1 MSIKAKI
8 KPGSKGWGIDIDS
21 QAGHLTVL
29 HVQNKSLAVLCEQP
43 RTLYNSVIWFLIA
56 KAHSH
61 SSPDQ
66 LYSQAPSPSSTHKE
80 WTLGHGR
87 MRGWK
92 RWAYLINGCQ
102 MPETGWKWAYAGLC
116 VCVAMLKVGRMRQQD
131 CVSMYTTTLI
141 SCTKSTP
148 SCPFMAHRVSVW
160 VSYFFGIDGSATH
173 GLHNI
178 LVSHTHRQQTHSVS
192 IVGASS
198 CSGLSLEQPAN
209 PEAKAGQIGKTLRE
223 PLLQPLPR
231 SNFFLSSDLRS
242 TLCSHFIRLLAM
254 TKQVQSEDQCLH
266 PDEGKAA
273 SSSSSSSS
281 SF

>member
-1 MSIKAKI
+1 MPFYFKEVIRKLQGQTYTPQMPQVTQRAIS
-8 KPGSKGWGIDIDS
+8 
-21 QAGHLTVL
+21 LTVL

-43 RTLYNSVIWFLIA
+43 RTWYNSVIWFLIA

-87 MRGWK
+87 MRGSK
-92 RWAYLINGCQ
+92 RWAYLIDGCQ
-102 MPETGWKWAYAGLC
+102 MPETGWKWAHVGLC
-116 VCVAMLKVGRMRQQD
+116 VCVAMLKVGGMRQQD

-141 SCTKSTP
+141 SCIKSTP

-198 CSGLSLEQPAN
+198 CLGLSLEQPAN
-209 PEAKAGQIGKTLRE
+209 PEAKAGQIGITLRE
-223 PLLQPLPR
+223 PFVTAAPSLQFLPLFWSSLNTLL
-231 SNFFLSSDLRS
+231 SFHS
-242 TLCSHFIRLLAM
+242 TLGY
-254 TKQVQSEDQCLH
+254 DQTSAERRSMLT
-266 PDEGKAA
+266 PWRR
-273 SSSSSSSS
+273 
-281 SF
+281 

>member
-1 MSIKAKI
+1 
-8 KPGSKGWGIDIDS
+8 
-21 QAGHLTVL
+21 
-29 HVQNKSLAVLCEQP
+29 
-43 RTLYNSVIWFLIA
+43 
-56 KAHSH
+56 
-61 SSPDQ
+61 
-66 LYSQAPSPSSTHKE
+66 
-80 WTLGHGR
+80 

-92 RWAYLINGCQ
+92 RWADLIDGCQ
-102 MPETGWKWAYAGLC
+102 VPETGWKWAYAGLC
-116 VCVAMLKVGRMRQQD
+116 VCVAMLKVGGMRQQD

-178 LVSHTHRQQTHSVS
+178 LVSHTHRPQTHSVI

-223 PLLQPLPR
+223 PFVTAAPSLQFLPLFWSSLSALL
-231 SNFFLSSDLRS
+231 SFHS
-242 TLCSHFIRLLAM
+242 TLAM
-254 TKQVQSEDQCLH
+254 TKQAQSEDQCLH

-281 SF
+281 F